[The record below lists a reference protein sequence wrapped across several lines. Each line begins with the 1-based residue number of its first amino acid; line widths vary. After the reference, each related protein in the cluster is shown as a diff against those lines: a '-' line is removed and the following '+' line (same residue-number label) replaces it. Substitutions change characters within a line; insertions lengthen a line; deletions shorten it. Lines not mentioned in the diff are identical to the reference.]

1 VVGTTPLPLM
11 DLWSQLT
18 DQDKAVIDEQQS
30 TINVDTEP
38 ATLTSPR
45 NSDNTLKSPSTPDS
59 TPNSIDESDELIDLI
74 DLTKDLTNL
83 ASKSRDNNDS
93 YDAEEDDSESFEL
106 HHVPRKAKA
115 TRMRSARVNDS
126 SSKPLSVSKPKAKR

>member
-1 VVGTTPLPLM
+1 M

-18 DQDKAVIDEQQS
+18 DQDKAVIDEQQVS
-30 TINVDTEP
+30 INVDIEP
-38 ATLTSPR
+38 VTATSPIS
-45 NSDNTLKSPSTPDS
+45 SDNTSKSHSTHNS

-93 YDAEEDDSESFEL
+93 YDVEEDDSESFEL
-106 HHVPRKAKA
+106 HHVPRKPKA

-126 SSKPLSVSKPKAKR
+126 GSKPPSMSKPTAKR

>member
-1 VVGTTPLPLM
+1 M

-18 DQDKAVIDEQQS
+18 DQDKAVIDEQRVS
-30 TINVDTEP
+30 INFDIEP
-38 ATLTSPR
+38 VTVTVTSPIS
-45 NSDNTLKSPSTPDS
+45 SDNTSKSPSTHNS

-83 ASKSRDNNDS
+83 ASKSRDNNHS
-93 YDAEEDDSESFEL
+93 YDVEEDDSESFEL
-106 HHVPRKAKA
+106 HHVPRKPKA

-126 SSKPLSVSKPKAKR
+126 ASKPPSVSKPKAKR